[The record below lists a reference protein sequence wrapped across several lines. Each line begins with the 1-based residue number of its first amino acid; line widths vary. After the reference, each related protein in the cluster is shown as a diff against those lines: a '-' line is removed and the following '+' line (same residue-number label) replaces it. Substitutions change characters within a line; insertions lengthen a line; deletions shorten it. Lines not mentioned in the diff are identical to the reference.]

1 MRILLFLFLLIFSVE
16 THAQQ
21 ITGVWKGKI
30 GSGMRPRK
38 VELKLVQKG
47 DSIYG
52 TAYYYESA
60 NNYKRYTVKGFFDHK
75 TNGVIWWDQTEV
87 DAKNPRLKLMSPG
100 DNLWLSEAD
109 FNCPGDGRMMLDGSA
124 RPKKDEDARI
134 QKLHFDK
141 VEKPLFNDE
150 WDFVIDNYMFGAN
163 DPHIIDSVY
172 YIAGANVPPGSDPFV
187 LVDAPIAKGGEA
199 AIAKNE
205 PQKPAVTVIE
215 TPPVTKPEVSIAKE
229 DPPKPAQPAE
239 TKPAP
244 VEAIVKNDPPPVPEE
259 PVLPPLERAGET
271 GFEFPG
277 SVLKDPQQKT
287 VKAVPKNL
295 PKPVIK
301 LPETPPVAVAK
312 PPVENNP
319 PVTRPP
325 APRPQPPVV
334 INTPPPVVKKPE
346 PQPPVV
352 VTKPPVQQ
360 ENGGTVFNAEN
371 GKKVTPPAAASEP
384 VALAAPEIKKKFTER
399 EKVVAAEIPITAD
412 SIELRFYDNA
422 EVDGDSISLFLNNQ
436 LLIQHI
442 RLTDR
447 PYIVKL
453 SGDQLKDGNELTMVA
468 ENLGAIPP
476 NTSYM
481 VVFVD
486 DKRYEA
492 TLAST
497 EKSSA
502 VVRFRRK

>member
-1 MRILLFLFLLIFSVE
+1 MRLFIFFLLVIFSAE

-21 ITGVWKGKI
+21 ITGVWKGRI

-60 NNYKRYTVKGFFDHK
+60 NNYKRFAVKGFFDHK

-100 DNLWLSEAD
+100 DNQWLSEAD

-124 RPKKDEDARI
+124 RPKKDDDARI

-141 VEKPLFNDE
+141 VEKPMFNDE
-150 WDFVIDNYMFGAN
+150 WDFVIENYMFGAN
-163 DPHIIDSVY
+163 DPEIIDSVY

-205 PQKPAVTVIE
+205 PKKPPVTVIE
-215 TPPVTKPEVSIAKE
+215 TPPATNETRIAKQE
-229 DPPKPAQPAE
+229 PPKPAPPVG

-244 VEAIVKNDPPPVPEE
+244 AEAIVKNEPPPVPEE
-259 PVLPPLERAGET
+259 PELPPLERVRET

-295 PKPVIK
+295 PKPVI
-301 LPETPPVAVAK
+301 PETPPVAVAK
-312 PPVENNP
+312 PPVPNNP
-319 PVTRPP
+319 PVVQPP
-325 APRPQPPVV
+325 VPKPQPPVV
-334 INTPPPVVKKPE
+334 INRPPPVVKQPE

-352 VTKPPVQQ
+352 VNKPPVQQ
-360 ENGGTVFNAEN
+360 QNGGTVFTAEN
-371 GKKVTPPAAASEP
+371 AKKVTPPAVAQEP

-399 EKVVAAEIPITAD
+399 EKLVAAEIPITAD

-436 LLIQHI
+436 LIYQHI

-453 SGDQLKDGNELTMVA
+453 SGDQLKEGNELTMVA

-476 NTSYM
+476 NTAYM

-486 DKRYEA
+486 DKRYDA
-492 TLAST
+492 TLSST
-497 EKSSA
+497 EQSSA